1 MVEQMHLSSGPHIRT
16 KRDARVIMLDVVI
29 ALLPA
34 AVAGVYWFGL
44 PALWVLLVSV
54 AASVGAEALF
64 NVLAHK
70 EQTIGDFSAVVTGLL
85 LGLNLPANV
94 PLWQAVIGAIFAI
107 VVVKCLFGGLGCN
120 MVNPAVTA
128 RVFMTLAFGSLAGAA
143 FPADTVAGATPLA
156 QLADGGMPNLWDV
169 FIGNVGGSIGE
180 TCVPALLAGGIYLLA
195 RGVITWHL
203 PVTFIGTVFVFSLL
217 MEGGDVN
224 AALAWTMSGG
234 LFIGAIYMAT
244 DYVTSPATPWG
255 KVLFGLLA
263 GVITCLI
270 RFFGVY
276 PEGVSFAILLMNIL
290 DPYIDSLTAY
300 RSWRR

>member
-1 MVEQMHLSSGPHIRT
+1 
-16 KRDARVIMLDVVI
+16 ML
-29 ALLPA
+29 LKGCQEGKSTPRLT
-34 AVAGVYWFGL
+34 
-44 PALWVLLVSV
+44 
-54 AASVGAEALF
+54 E
-64 NVLAHK
+64 
-70 EQTIGDFSAVVTGLL
+70 
-85 LGLNLPANV
+85 
-94 PLWQAVIGAIFAI
+94 
-107 VVVKCLFGGLGCN
+107 VKCPKCGEVVEVFVKMGG
-120 MVNPAVTA
+120 A
-128 RVFMTLAFGSLAGAA
+128 
-143 FPADTVAGATPLA
+143 
-156 QLADGGMPNLWDV
+156 
-169 FIGNVGGSIGE
+169 IGE
-180 TCVPALLAGGIYLLA
+180 TCTLALLIGGIYLLA
-195 RGVITWHL
+195 RRVITWHL